1 MSTTTVTASES
12 RWAPITDVDEARR
25 IAREWQS
32 PGSIGSVLAAF
43 ASGVK
48 VDRWRLHDDARRT
61 QHEQPTM
68 PLDDWANLDRLRD
81 WALADEDGHVSGPH
95 GNVRVI
101 TNHQPRDILRW
112 WDLTPADLER
122 LDYGTD
128 DEAWLDERWFIR
140 YRGDVVDITD
150 ADGGATGELGRKGW
164 EAYQSDSFFS
174 GLVFRYVDN
183 YEAVIVGRYVA

>member
-1 MSTTTVTASES
+1 MSTTPVTTSES

-25 IAREWQS
+25 IAAEWQS
-32 PGSIGSVLAAF
+32 PGSIGHVLASF
-43 ASGVK
+43 ASGRV
-48 VDRWRLHDDARRT
+48 VDRWRLHDDAQRT
-61 QHEQPTM
+61 QREQPTM

-101 TNHQPRDILRW
+101 TNHQPREILGW
-112 WDLTPADLER
+112 YQLTPAEQESTG
-122 LDYGTD
+122 YGTD
-128 DEAWLDERWFIR
+128 GGFVDERWFIR
-140 YRGDVVDITD
+140 YRGDVIDITD
-150 ADGGATGELGRKGW
+150 ADGGATGELARKGW